1 MKKLEQVEQ
10 VEQVVAEVEEVE
22 EVDEN
27 FLDIDIVDMQNGEV
41 FIRFTDEY
49 AHSYHKGD
57 KEQILSDISEFAQD
71 EECVNSWDGNEIEY
85 FSQAFTSDD
94 TELLSVRELKEE
106 LENW

>member
-1 MKKLEQVEQ
+1 MKMKEVEK
-10 VEQVVAEVEEVE
+10 VVAEER
-22 EVDEN
+22 DID

-49 AHSYHKGD
+49 AHSYYKGD
-57 KEQILSDISEFAQD
+57 KEQILADIEEFFED
-71 EECVNSWDGNEIEY
+71 ESSVEAWDGNEIEY

-94 TELLSVRELKEE
+94 TELLSVRELKAE